1 MEDKVIDKWLK
12 EEAVEKL
19 IKNEN
24 LEDIIS
30 DNEIE
35 NNIVEYWL
43 KEDFK
48 AFKEIEKRF
57 INKALYWYKDVIN
70 SIRIIYIK
78 NSRTML

>member
-57 INKALYWYKDVIN
+57 IN
-70 SIRIIYIK
+70 
-78 NSRTML
+78 